1 MSGNGHRLIAREGV
15 LILVAL
21 LVLAIAVYVFLGLI
35 FSLFIVLLF
44 VFSVVLFRDP
54 KCEVPSAPLGILSPA
69 SGRILSVT
77 NIEDYWLSRR
87 AIRIRI
93 KISPWDTHCLRCP
106 TEGKVMNQWSS
117 NEAKQE
123 FNRQYAYWIQT
134 DEGDD
139 LLLALGMNSVLN
151 FARMTLTSGQRAGQ
165 GQRCG
170 FLYFAGI
177 IDVYLP
183 DNSRLAVAPGE
194 QISSG
199 TDIIGQFVH
208 GVGASAVNAK

>member
-15 LILVAL
+15 PVLVAL
-21 LVLAIAVYVFLGLI
+21 LVLATAANVFLGLI
-35 FSLFIVLLF
+35 SSLFIVLLF
-44 VFSVVLFRDP
+44 VFAAVLFRDP
-54 KCEVPSAPLGILSPA
+54 RCELHSAPLAVLSPA
-69 SGRILSVT
+69 GGRVLSIT
-77 NIEDYWLSRR
+77 KTEDPWLSRP

-93 KISPWDTHCLRCP
+93 KNSPWDTHSLRCP

-117 NEAKQE
+117 SEGKQE
-123 FNRQYAYWIQT
+123 FDRQYAYWIQT

-139 LLLALGMNSVLN
+139 LLLALGMNN
-151 FARMTLTSGQRAGQ
+151 AAKFARMTLTSGQRAGQ

-170 FLYFAGI
+170 FLYFAGV

-183 DNSRLAVAPGE
+183 DNSRLTISPGE

-199 TDIIGQFVH
+199 STIIGQFVH
-208 GVGASAVNAK
+208 GAGASAVTAK

>member
-15 LILVAL
+15 PILVAL

-44 VFSVVLFRDP
+44 VFAVVLFRDP
-54 KCEVPSAPLGILSPA
+54 KCEVPSVPLGILSPA
-69 SGRILSVT
+69 SGRVLSVT

-117 NEAKQE
+117 IEAKQE

-139 LLLALGMNSVLN
+139 LLLALGMNSVAN

-208 GVGASAVNAK
+208 GVGASAVTPK